1 MSVKYCFFCNR
12 ELPELASKFFHS
24 EVPQGYAGGTQ
35 QLLTKSFHY
44 YRCENCKVTF
54 RYLKTTHLHTLFLTF
69 EDKLTLPKN
78 VTYKIIGGR
87 RMILY
92 CENCEKFRVV
102 HAKWDK
108 REIVVYCP
116 KCREILRRYNKLYR
130 D

>member
-78 VTYKIIGGR
+78 VTYT
-87 RMILY
+87 
-92 CENCEKFRVV
+92 ENYRTEYLGSSVK
-102 HAKWDK
+102 
-108 REIVVYCP
+108 
-116 KCREILRRYNKLYR
+116 KLLEVEE
-130 D
+130 